1 MIVAL
6 RAPSLAKF
14 GEVDTVP
21 VSENSLTIIYE
32 EITNLYEQPHAKN
45 IDVPTK
51 NAREVINPHVLSA
64 YVLGPKTKMHGN
76 DVIDMMYF
84 LLIV

>member
-1 MIVAL
+1 MIVVL
-6 RAPSLAKF
+6 CAPSLAKF

-45 IDVPTK
+45 IDVTHKERP
-51 NAREVINPHVLSA
+51 
-64 YVLGPKTKMHGN
+64 
-76 DVIDMMYF
+76 
-84 LLIV
+84 

>member
-21 VSENSLTIIYE
+21 VSENSPNTNTLRLLFYE

-45 IDVPTK
+45 IDVTH
-51 NAREVINPHVLSA
+51 RERQWGSQSP
-64 YVLGPKTKMHGN
+64 
-76 DVIDMMYF
+76 
-84 LLIV
+84 

>member
-1 MIVAL
+1 MIVTL

-14 GEVDTVP
+14 GEVDKVP

-45 IDVPTK
+45 IDVIHKERP
-51 NAREVINPHVLSA
+51 
-64 YVLGPKTKMHGN
+64 
-76 DVIDMMYF
+76 
-84 LLIV
+84 

>member
-45 IDVPTK
+45 IDVTNKERP
-51 NAREVINPHVLSA
+51 
-64 YVLGPKTKMHGN
+64 
-76 DVIDMMYF
+76 
-84 LLIV
+84 